1 MILDLELQRD
11 KRGKITAKESDYRPD
26 ERTQDRTMSVL
37 KDFQLSREIMDTPY
51 EEFNNKSLIQRMN
64 TDQRAF
70 NSFQPPKS
78 ADPDFE
84 WQSNAI
90 RPVTRNKVISIAAHV
105 SGRVMIPQVFAQN
118 ERDEEDQNASVVMRD
133 LLTYT
138 LEESDYDRTFLYS
151 VISALVNPATVVHTE
166 FADVKRKIKEITS
179 KDRWTE
185 KEVRDELFSGFKN
198 ALVPLDELYINN
210 IYEHDIQRQ
219 GYLIWRRAIDY
230 TIAETKYGHLAN
242 FKFVTPGIQIL
253 FDDNE
258 ATFYEQYDDSLQERL
273 VEEIIYYNRYEDLQ
287 LVFLNGVLVTDPDQP
302 NPRKDKSYP
311 FSKFGFEPIDE
322 GRFFYYKSLV
332 SKLSADQDV
341 IDTLYRMVIDGSL
354 LQTMPP
360 TAVYGDEVITSSVT
374 IPGSVTPL
382 NAETKLEQLNV
393 GGNLNAG
400 FNALAK
406 VEGSLAESSLDVR
419 SQGMSEGGQQTA
431 REVMILEQNARTV
444 LGLFGKMIGF
454 FVKDFGKLRINDI
467 LQFMTVAEAGKLSPE
482 NRVKRFT
489 LPDKV
494 KDGRTVAERIEFDFS
509 LEDEMTRGQM
519 EAMSREIAKQEKDQ
533 KVKIMKVNPK
543 LFRKMKFMVKVSPD
557 MAIPLSDNIQRALN
571 LEVFDRAIQMP
582 MADQEALYR
591 EMLLG
596 SYPQTKDDPDRFIK
610 KVAPMPPQGLPG
622 GMSPGLDNIVGS
634 PKEPN
639 LTEQI

>member
-1 MILDLELQRD
+1 MIIDLQLQRD
-11 KRGKITAKESDYRPD
+11 KKGKVKNNESSYKPD
-26 ERTQDRTMSVL
+26 EKVQERTMQVL
-37 KDFQLSREIMDTPY
+37 KDFGLSREIMDTPY
-51 EEFNNKSLIQRMN
+51 EEFNNMSLIQRMN
-64 TDQRAF
+64 EDQRAF

-78 ADPDFE
+78 DDPDFE

-90 RPVTRNKVISIAAHV
+90 RPITRNKVISIAAHV

-118 ERDEEDQNASVVMRD
+118 ERDEEDRNASVVMRD

-179 KDRWTE
+179 KDKWTE
-185 KEVRDELFSGFKN
+185 KEVRDEIFSGFKN
-198 ALVPLDELYINN
+198 SIVPLDELYINN
-210 IYEHDIQRQ
+210 IYEHDMQKQ
-219 GYLIWRRAIDY
+219 GYLIWRRAVDY
-230 TIAETKYGHLAN
+230 TVAETKYGHLAN
-242 FKFVTPGIQIL
+242 FEFVTPGIQIL

-258 ATFYEQYDDSLQERL
+258 AIFYEQYDDTLQERL

-302 NPRKDKSYP
+302 NPRKDKMYP
-311 FSKFGFEPIDE
+311 FSKFGFEPMDE

-332 SKLSADQDV
+332 SKISPEQNV
-341 IDTLYRMVIDGSL
+341 IDELYRMVIDGTF

-360 TAVYGDEVITSSVT
+360 TAIYGDEAITSSIT
-374 IPGSVTPL
+374 IPGSITPL
-382 NAETKLEQLNV
+382 NRETKLEQLNM

-400 FNALAK
+400 YNALNTMERS
-406 VEGSLAESSLDVR
+406 VAESSLDVR
-419 SQGMSEGGQQTA
+419 SQGMSDSGQQTA
-431 REVMILEQNARTV
+431 REVTLLEQNARTV

-454 FVKDFGKLRINDI
+454 FVKDFGKLRVNDI
-467 LQFMTVAEAGKLSPE
+467 VQFMTVADAGKLSPE

-494 KDGRTVAERIEFDFS
+494 QDGRTVAERIEFDFA
-509 LEDEMTRGQM
+509 LEDQM
-519 EAMSREIAKQEKDQ
+519 SPEQMRAMARDISKQEKEQ
-533 KVKIMKVNPK
+533 KIKIMKVNPK
-543 LFRKMKFMVKVSPD
+543 LFRKLKFMVKVSPD
-557 MAIPLSDNIQRALN
+557 MGIPLSDNIQRALN

-596 SYPQTKDDPDRFIK
+596 SYPQTKDDPDKFIK
-610 KVAPMPPQGLPG
+610 RQPAPQAEVEGA
-622 GMSPGLDNIVGS
+622 MSPGLQQIVGT

-639 LTEQI
+639 LTEQV